1 VFRSHCSFSAE
12 DPDEL
17 IGVEEE
23 LRATPIDRIILIVSV
38 QNPQVLSW
46 KQRNGLD
53 FDLSRFFSR
62 IVTALDDLP
71 CGFAAVFPGRVED

>member
-1 VFRSHCSFSAE
+1 MFGSHCSISAE

-46 KQRNGLD
+46 KQRNGLEKWWED
-53 FDLSRFFSR
+53 QELQDLGQNRSFFYF
-62 IVTALDDLP
+62 IAD
-71 CGFAAVFPGRVED
+71 